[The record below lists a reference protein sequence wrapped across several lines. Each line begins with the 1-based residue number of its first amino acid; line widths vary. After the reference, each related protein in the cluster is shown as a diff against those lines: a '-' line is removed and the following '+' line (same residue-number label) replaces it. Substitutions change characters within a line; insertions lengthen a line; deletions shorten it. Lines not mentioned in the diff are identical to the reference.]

1 MGFLQADP
9 IRSPARAQDLILH
22 QRVKDYHA
30 GDLERLY
37 ASHDI
42 EEDFFI
48 NYGYV
53 TRSLQTLMHPRLNSK
68 VLTDEDGRPWS
79 AVQRKR
85 ANLVLD
91 FVRERG
97 VVHPREVDQFF
108 SHGKVTNYWGGSSN
122 ATTHLLEAMHYMG
135 LLRVVRREKGI
146 RLYTVHEHPSLD
158 LTEAERQAKMD
169 GLIDTV
175 VNLYGPLSRPSLSYY
190 IRRLRFAAPQWKTEI
205 PAGLVR
211 AMKRLG
217 HTKVDGVDWYF
228 PVKERI
234 GTGAVEERVRFLAPF
249 DPVVHDRGRF
259 ERLWRWTYRFE
270 AYTPVSKR
278 KLGYY
283 AMPLL
288 WRDQVIGWTNLSMK
302 GGGLEAGFGYVK
314 AKPRELVFQRELD
327 AELERMR
334 TFLNA
339 RAR

>member
-1 MGFLQADP
+1 MPATLEQLRRFTLARNFPKPTTLKRALSRMGFLQADP

-108 SHGKVTNYWGGSSN
+108 SHGKV
-122 ATTHLLEAMHYMG
+122 
-135 LLRVVRREKGI
+135 
-146 RLYTVHEHPSLD
+146 
-158 LTEAERQAKMD
+158 
-169 GLIDTV
+169 
-175 VNLYGPLSRPSLSYY
+175 
-190 IRRLRFAAPQWKTEI
+190 
-205 PAGLVR
+205 
-211 AMKRLG
+211 
-217 HTKVDGVDWYF
+217 
-228 PVKERI
+228 
-234 GTGAVEERVRFLAPF
+234 
-249 DPVVHDRGRF
+249 
-259 ERLWRWTYRFE
+259 
-270 AYTPVSKR
+270 
-278 KLGYY
+278 
-283 AMPLL
+283 
-288 WRDQVIGWTNLSMK
+288 
-302 GGGLEAGFGYVK
+302 
-314 AKPRELVFQRELD
+314 
-327 AELERMR
+327 
-334 TFLNA
+334 
-339 RAR
+339 